1 MVPYSAVANSS
12 AKAYCFE
19 HQQEQPFIKGRGAPM
34 AAIPKDIVSKLTHS
48 IWFTELTDMPGWRV
62 RTTHMLRILFAVVR
76 DITAGQLTL
85 RAMSLVYTTLL
96 SLVPLLAVSFSVL
109 KAFGVHNQIEPML
122 LNLLSPL
129 GAQGQEITTNIIGFV
144 ENMKVGILGT
154 LGVALL
160 FYTVVALMQKI
171 ESAFNHTWR
180 VSHTRPLSQ
189 RFSDYLSVLMIGP
202 VLVISALGLTS
213 TMLNT
218 EVVQWLAGFEPFGT
232 LIKLLTKLIPYLLII
247 CAFIFI
253 YIFIPNT
260 KVKLKSACIG
270 ALVAG
275 VLWQTAGWGF
285 ATFVASS
292 SKTMAIYS
300 AFATLI
306 FFLIWL
312 YVGWLILLVGAS
324 IAFYVQNPDY
334 VTSPRRELRLSN
346 NMKERL
352 ALLVI
357 TKIADNF
364 YHHRDA
370 CSAKQLALATNVP
383 SDIVMNILLALEK
396 QNLIKQ
402 TNDKVP
408 VYLPAQ
414 PLDEISVK
422 QVLDAIRQADEDEH
436 LNSGQLSHNPEVDEL
451 FRQLDDS
458 LQQTFSQRIIKEL
471 VTRQVK
477 EE

>member
-1 MVPYSAVANSS
+1 MIAQVKNL
-12 AKAYCFE
+12 
-19 HQQEQPFIKGRGAPM
+19 
-34 AAIPKDIVSKLTHS
+34 VSKLTES
-48 IWFTELTDMPGWRV
+48 IWLTELADLPGWRV
-62 RTTHMLRILFAVVR
+62 RLTHTLRILFAVIR
-76 DITAGQLTL
+76 DIAAGQLTL

-109 KAFGVHNQIEPML
+109 KAFGVHNQIEPLL
-122 LNLLSPL
+122 LNLLAPL
-129 GAQGQEITTNIIGFV
+129 GAQGEEITTNIIGFV

-160 FYTVVALMQKI
+160 FYTVIALMQKI
-171 ESAFNHTWR
+171 ESAFNDTWR
-180 VSHTRPLSQ
+180 VTQTRALSQ

-202 VLVISALGLTS
+202 VLVITALGLTS

-218 EVVQWLAGFEPFGT
+218 SVVQWLAGFEPFGT
-232 LIKLLTKLIPYLLII
+232 LIQMVTRLIPYLLII

-260 KVKLKSACIG
+260 KVKIKPACIG

-275 VLWQTAGWGF
+275 ILWQTAGWGF

-292 SKTMAIYS
+292 TKTMAIYS

-334 VTSPRRELRLSN
+334 VTSPRRELVLSN

-352 ALLVI
+352 ALLI
-357 TKIADNF
+357 IIRIADNF
-364 YHHRDA
+364 YHQQQA
-370 CSAKQLALATNVP
+370 CNTKQLAFETNMP
-383 SDIVMNILLALEK
+383 SDVVSRILDALE
-396 QNLIKQ
+396 QQSLIKQ

-408 VYLPAQ
+408 VYLPAS
-414 PLDEISVK
+414 PLDEMSVK
-422 QVLDAIRQADEDEH
+422 QILDAIRGADEDEH
-436 LNSGQLSHNPEVDEL
+436 LNSRQLAHHPEVDRL
-451 FRQLDDS
+451 FESLDQS
-458 LQQTFSQRIIKEL
+458 LEQTFSDKIIKEL
-471 VTRQVK
+471 VTRK